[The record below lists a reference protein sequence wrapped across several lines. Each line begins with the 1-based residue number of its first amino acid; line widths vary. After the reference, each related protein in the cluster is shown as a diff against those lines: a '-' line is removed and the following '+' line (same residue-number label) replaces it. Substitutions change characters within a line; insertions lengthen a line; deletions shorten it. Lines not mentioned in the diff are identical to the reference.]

1 MVMRPVDFARIRT
14 FLAVAE
20 TLNFSKA
27 ADELGITS
35 SAASQTVRAL
45 EADLRQ
51 QLFQRTTRTVVLTEA
66 GALLR
71 DRMRPALTE
80 METALVQSRDAAGR
94 PAGTVRIVSFRS
106 AGEKFILPVLADL
119 RRNYPEVRLDITFD
133 YKVTDPVAGGFDIAV
148 RIGEVIS
155 QDMIAVPLGGELRQ
169 IAVASP
175 DYIARNGA
183 PETPRDLLSHD
194 CVCWRWPGQQHPFPW
209 EFFEDGR
216 WFSICPPAGIVVN
229 DRRAVLQLAINS
241 LGIAFCIEETVT
253 DLIEAGKLVP
263 LLLDWSQAF
272 PGFFLSYSRQRHMPA
287 AIQAVIDAIRAGQ
300 A

>member
-1 MVMRPVDFARIRT
+1 MGMRSADFARIRT

-20 TLNFSKA
+20 TLSFSKA

-35 SAASQTVRAL
+35 SAASQIIKAL

-66 GALLR
+66 GVALR
-71 DRMRPALTE
+71 DRMGPAVTE
-80 METALVQSRDAAGR
+80 MEMALVQSRDAAGR

-133 YKVTDPVAGGFDIAV
+133 DEVTDPVAGGFDMAV

-155 QDMIAVPLGGELRQ
+155 HDMIAVALGGELRQ

-175 DYIARNGA
+175 DYIARHGA
-183 PETPRDLLSHD
+183 PERPRDLLSHD

-209 EFFEDGR
+209 EFYEDGR
-216 WFSICPPAGIVVN
+216 WFSITPPAGIVVN
-229 DRRAVLQLAINS
+229 DRRAVLQLAING
-241 LGIAFCIEETVT
+241 LGIAFCIEDTVT
-253 DLIEAGKLVP
+253 DLIDAGKLAP
-263 LLLDWSQAF
+263 LLLEWSKPF
-272 PGFFLSYSRQRHMPA
+272 PGFFLGYSHQRHMPA
-287 AIQAVIDAIRAGQ
+287 ATRVVIDAIRAGCP
-300 A
+300 

>member
-1 MVMRPVDFARIRT
+1 MRPADFARIRT

-20 TLNFSKA
+20 TLSFSKA
-27 ADELGITS
+27 AHELGITS
-35 SAASQTVRAL
+35 SATSQTVRAL

-66 GALLR
+66 GAVLR

-80 METALVQSRDAAGR
+80 MEMALVQSRDAAGR
-94 PAGTVRIVSFRS
+94 PAGTVRIVTFRS
-106 AGEKFILPVLADL
+106 AGEKFILPVVADL

-133 YKVTDPVAGGFDIAV
+133 DEVTDPVAGGFDIAV

-175 DYIARNGA
+175 DYIARHGA

-194 CVCWRWPGQQHPFPW
+194 CICWRWPGQRHPFPW
-209 EFFEDGR
+209 EFYEDGR
-216 WFSICPPAGIVVN
+216 WFSLSPSAGIVVN
-229 DRRAVLQLAINS
+229 DRRATLQLATDG
-241 LGIAFCIEETVT
+241 LGITFCIEDTAN
-253 DLIEAGKLVP
+253 DLVRAGELVP
-263 LLLDWSQAF
+263 LLLEWSRPF
-272 PGFFLSYSRQRHMPA
+272 PGFFLSYSHQRHMPA
-287 AIQAVIDAIRAGQ
+287 ATRVVIDAIRAGCP
-300 A
+300 

>member
-1 MVMRPVDFARIRT
+1 MKSAEFARIRT

-20 TLNFSKA
+20 TLNFSRA

-51 QLFQRTTRTVVLTEA
+51 QLFQRTTRTVALTEA

-80 METALVQSRDAAGR
+80 MEMALVQSRDAAGR
-94 PAGTVRIVSFRS
+94 PAGTVRIVTFRS
-106 AGEKFILPVLADL
+106 AGEKFILPVLANL

-133 YKVTDPVAGGFDIAV
+133 DEVTDPVAGGFDIAV

-175 DYIARNGA
+175 DYIARHGA

-194 CVCWRWPGQQHPFPW
+194 CICWRWPGQQHPFPW
-209 EFFEDGR
+209 EFYEDGR
-216 WFSICPPAGIVVN
+216 WFSLSPPAGIVVN
-229 DRRAVLQLAINS
+229 DRRAALQLATDG
-241 LGIAFCIEETVT
+241 LGITFCIEDSTN
-253 DLIEAGKLVP
+253 DLIKTGELVP
-263 LLLDWSQAF
+263 LLLEWSRPF
-272 PGFFLSYSRQRHMPA
+272 PGFFLSYSHQRHMLA
-287 AIQAVIDAIRAGQ
+287 ATRVVIDAIRAGCP
-300 A
+300 

>member
-1 MVMRPVDFARIRT
+1 MLMKPTDFARIRT

-45 EADLRQ
+45 ESDLGQ

-66 GALLR
+66 GTMLR
-71 DRMRPALTE
+71 DRMQPAVAEMEMALT
-80 METALVQSRDAAGR
+80 QIRDAAGR

-106 AGEKFILPVLADL
+106 AGEKFILPALADL
-119 RRNYPEVRLDITFD
+119 RRNYPEIRLDITFD
-133 YKVTDPVAGGFDIAV
+133 DEVTDPVAAGFDIAV

-155 QDMIAVPLGGELRQ
+155 QDMIAVPLGGDLRQ
-169 IAVASP
+169 IAVASR
-175 DYIARNGA
+175 DYIARHSA
-183 PETPRDLLSHD
+183 PETPRDLLSHN

-216 WFSICPPAGIVVN
+216 WVSISPPAGIVVN
-229 DRRAVLQLAINS
+229 DRRAALQLAIDG
-241 LGIAFCIEETVT
+241 LGITFCIEDTVT
-253 DLIEAGKLVP
+253 ELIEAGKLVP
-263 LLLDWSQAF
+263 LLLEWSKPF
-272 PGFFLSYSRQRHMPA
+272 PGFFVSYSRQRHM
-287 AIQAVIDAIRAGQ
+287 AVATRVVINKIRAGNP
-300 A
+300 

>member
-1 MVMRPVDFARIRT
+1 MIMRPADFARIRT

-66 GALLR
+66 GASLR
-71 DRMRPALTE
+71 DRMRPALAE
-80 METALVQSRDAAGR
+80 MEMALTQSRDAAGR

-119 RRNYPEVRLDITFD
+119 RRKFPEVRLDITFD
-133 YKVTDPVAGGFDIAV
+133 DEVTDPVAGGFDITV

-169 IAVASP
+169 IAVASS
-175 DYIARNGA
+175 DYIARRGA
-183 PETPRDLLSHD
+183 PDTPHDLLSHD
-194 CVCWRWPGQQHPFPW
+194 CICWRWPGQQHPFPW
-209 EFFEDGR
+209 EFYENSR
-216 WFSICPPAGIVVN
+216 WFSISPPAGIIVN
-229 DRRAVLQLAINS
+229 DRRAVLQLAIDG
-241 LGIAFCIEETVT
+241 LGIAFCIEDTANN
-253 DLIEAGKLVP
+253 LIEEGKLVP
-263 LLLDWSQAF
+263 LLLEWTKSF

-287 AIQAVIDAIRAGQ
+287 ATRVVIDAIRAGCP
-300 A
+300 

>member
-1 MVMRPVDFARIRT
+1 MIMRPADFARIRT

-66 GALLR
+66 GASLR
-71 DRMRPALTE
+71 DRMRPALAE
-80 METALVQSRDAAGR
+80 MEMALTQSRDAAGR

-119 RRNYPEVRLDITFD
+119 RRKFPEVRLDITFD
-133 YKVTDPVAGGFDIAV
+133 DEVTDPVAGGFDITV

-169 IAVASP
+169 IAVASS
-175 DYIARNGA
+175 DYIARRGA
-183 PETPRDLLSHD
+183 PDTPYDLLSHD
-194 CVCWRWPGQQHPFPW
+194 CICWRWPGQQHPFPW
-209 EFFEDGR
+209 EFYENSR
-216 WFSICPPAGIVVN
+216 WFSISPPAGIIVN
-229 DRRAVLQLAINS
+229 DRRAVLQLAIDG
-241 LGIAFCIEETVT
+241 LGIAFCIEDTANN
-253 DLIEAGKLVP
+253 LIEEGKLVP
-263 LLLDWSQAF
+263 LLLEWTKSF

-287 AIQAVIDAIRAGQ
+287 ATRVVIDAIRAGCP
-300 A
+300 

>member
-1 MVMRPVDFARIRT
+1 MRPADFARIRT

-20 TLNFSKA
+20 TLNFSRA

-35 SAASQTVRAL
+35 SAASQAVRTL
-45 EADLRQ
+45 EADIRQ

-66 GALLR
+66 GASLR
-71 DRMRPALTE
+71 DRMRPALAE
-80 METALVQSRDAAGR
+80 MEIALAQSRDAAGR

-119 RRNYPEVRLDITFD
+119 RRNYPEILLDVTLD
-133 YKVTDPVAGGFDIAV
+133 DEVTDPVAGGFDIAV

-155 QDMIAVPLGGELRQ
+155 QDMVAVPLGGELRQ

-175 DYIARNGA
+175 DYTARHGA
-183 PETPRDLLSHD
+183 PEKPRDLLSHD
-194 CVCWRWPGQQHPFPW
+194 CICWRWPGQQHPFPW
-209 EFFEDGR
+209 EFYEGGH
-216 WFSICPPAGIVVN
+216 WFSINPPAAVVVN
-229 DRRAVLQLAINS
+229 DRCAALQMAADS
-241 LGIAFCIEETVT
+241 LGIAFCIEDTVN

-263 LLLDWSQAF
+263 LLLEWSKPF

-287 AIQAVIDAIRAGQ
+287 ATRVVIDAIRAGCP
-300 A
+300 

>member
-1 MVMRPVDFARIRT
+1 MGMKSADFARIRT

-20 TLNFSKA
+20 TLSFSKA

-51 QLFQRTTRTVVLTEA
+51 QLFQRTTRTVALTEA

-71 DRMRPALTE
+71 DRVRPALTE
-80 METALVQSRDAAGR
+80 MDTALVQSRDAAGR

-119 RRNYPEVRLDITFD
+119 RHNYPEVRLDITLD
-133 YKVTDPVAGGFDIAV
+133 DEVTDPVAGGFDIAV

-175 DYIARNGA
+175 DYIARYGA
-183 PETPRDLLSHD
+183 PGKPRDLLSHD
-194 CVCWRWPGQQHPFPW
+194 CICWRWPGQQHPFPW
-209 EFFEDGR
+209 EFYEDGR
-216 WFSICPPAGIVVN
+216 WFSLSPPAGIVVN
-229 DRRAVLQLAINS
+229 DRRAALQLATDG
-241 LGIAFCIEETVT
+241 LGIAFCIEDTVT
-253 DLIEAGKLVP
+253 DLIDAGNLVP
-263 LLLDWSQAF
+263 LLMEWSKPF

-287 AIQAVIDAIRAGQ
+287 ATRVAIDAIRARCP
-300 A
+300 